1 MQAYPL
7 KTVVLSSLEKVF
19 PETDPRPEAALSR
32 LTCLNNEPLSFQI
45 AYRLELGEILAATT
59 FVRITSDLPVSLYS
73 VGYAPVLQPSDPKL
87 NDRYRAGLF
96 PDRLL
101 KKRVNPKVSVKRY
114 PTHSIHVEDDPVHL
128 FAQSDSWRAVWITLN
143 EEGRR
148 ASGGEH
154 SVLVEF
160 FSQTDGSKLGEAS
173 LTVSVIDAS
182 LPKQTLKYT
191 NWFHCDCLCDAYGVS
206 PFSPR
211 FWDLFA
217 DYVKQASLH
226 GMNMLL
232 TPCFTP
238 PLDTPIGEERM
249 TVQLVGVTV
258 TRGEYS
264 FDFSLLERYLSI
276 ARKHGIEY
284 FEHSHF
290 FSQWG
295 AEHAPKV
302 MATVD
307 GRYRRLFGWETVAW
321 GSKYKAFLQAYIPA
335 LLAFLKERGL
345 DHRFIFHV
353 SDEPSPENHDTYR
366 KAKAALGDLLK
377 GYTVGDALSHYE
389 YYEDGS
395 VTSPIVK
402 TNRVADFYG
411 KAKNLWVYYTGTQC
425 YDGLS
430 NRKLNCSGERNRML
444 GIQLYMHEIKGFLHW
459 GYNFWYDA
467 LSQGFADPNTDACIY
482 HGANPGTGFLVYPAL
497 NGGCIPSIRQKV
509 FYEGILDLRALCLLE
524 RLIGKGETKRF
535 VEDYFGK
542 VTFFTHPQS
551 AERLLCFRALV
562 NEKIRQ
568 SLRD

>member
-19 PETDPRPEAALSR
+19 PETDPRSEAALTR
-32 LTCLNNEPLSFQI
+32 LSCLNNEPLSFQI
-45 AYRLELGEILAATT
+45 AYRLEFGEILAATT

-148 ASGGEH
+148 VSGGEH

-295 AEHAPKV
+295 RS
-302 MATVD
+302 T
-307 GRYRRLFGWETVAW
+307 RL
-321 GSKYKAFLQAYIPA
+321 
-335 LLAFLKERGL
+335 R
-345 DHRFIFHV
+345 
-353 SDEPSPENHDTYR
+353 
-366 KAKAALGDLLK
+366 
-377 GYTVGDALSHYE
+377 
-389 YYEDGS
+389 
-395 VTSPIVK
+395 
-402 TNRVADFYG
+402 
-411 KAKNLWVYYTGTQC
+411 
-425 YDGLS
+425 
-430 NRKLNCSGERNRML
+430 
-444 GIQLYMHEIKGFLHW
+444 
-459 GYNFWYDA
+459 
-467 LSQGFADPNTDACIY
+467 
-482 HGANPGTGFLVYPAL
+482 
-497 NGGCIPSIRQKV
+497 
-509 FYEGILDLRALCLLE
+509 
-524 RLIGKGETKRF
+524 
-535 VEDYFGK
+535 
-542 VTFFTHPQS
+542 
-551 AERLLCFRALV
+551 
-562 NEKIRQ
+562 
-568 SLRD
+568 